1 MSSRAVINPL
11 AQAEIGVTDEVL
23 VVEPGDTLPDDNNN
37 YDLDDNLLQ
46 EVMDHNI
53 LTDSSPAITPFG
65 YPKTLSTSREVY

>member
-53 LTDSSPAITPFG
+53 LMDSSPAITPFG
-65 YPKTLSTSREVY
+65 YPKTLSASREGY